1 MMKSQERDL
10 GDRVEALNPLRPGW
24 RRRWLLGVALGLVA
38 CAIIPAWADAVPSDP
53 DVFTAYV
60 ADHIRRIEPG
70 IPVTVTGTLSL
81 DVGNSGAVHSLYL
94 QRVFDVCQRNPDAAA
109 TFVDTFIQQMAAVA
123 SNPEPQ
129 VTRDTLRVIIRPE
142 IYLKSELD
150 TLAGR
155 ATPVAAPLPGDLWLL
170 GASDLPTAIKILDS
184 RDLTRLG
191 MSDSEALAIGKLN
204 LRSGLKQS
212 LEQARAAR
220 VPGVNLVTG
229 DPYESSLLA
238 FPDLWAPL
246 AKASL
251 GDLLVA
257 VPAADVVL
265 FSDTDKPDA
274 IPELRD
280 AVQTVMSR
288 ADRPLAATIF
298 RWSAAGWV
306 AVPQEGATP

>member
-1 MMKSQERDL
+1 MMMSQRQDDEDGTGSLSQL
-10 GDRVEALNPLRPGW
+10 GPRWA
-24 RRRWLLGVALGLVA
+24 RRRFLIAGLGLFA
-38 CAIIPAWADAVPSDP
+38 CSIARAWADGTPGDP

-60 ADHIRRIEPG
+60 ADEIRRIVPG
-70 IPVTVTGTLSL
+70 TPVTVTGTLSL

-94 QRVFDVCQRNPDAAA
+94 QRLFEVCQRNPDMAA

-123 SNPEPQ
+123 RTPEPE
-129 VTRDTLRVIIRPE
+129 VTRDTLRVIVRPE
-142 IYLKSELD
+142 IYLKSEFD

-155 ATPVAAPLPGDLWLL
+155 ATPVAGPLPGDLWLL
-170 GASDLPTAIKILDS
+170 GASDLPTAIKMLDS
-184 RDLTRLG
+184 RDLARLG
-191 MSDSEALAIGKLN
+191 VSDIEALAIGKQN
-204 LRSGLKQS
+204 MRSGLKQT
-212 LEQARAAR
+212 LEQAQAAR
-220 VPGVNLVTG
+220 VPGVNLITG

-274 IPELRD
+274 VPALRD
-280 AVQTVMSR
+280 AVQTVMGK
-288 ADRPLAATIF
+288 AERPLASTIF
-298 RWSAAGWV
+298 RWTAAGWV
-306 AVPQEGATP
+306 VLAP

>member
-1 MMKSQERDL
+1 MMISQWRDDWAQM
-10 GDRVEALNPLRPGW
+10 GAFGRFRSRWN
-24 RRRWLLGVALGLVA
+24 RRRLLGAVLGLFA
-38 CAIIPAWADAVPSDP
+38 CSIFPVWADDTPNDP
-53 DVFTAYV
+53 DAFTAYV

-94 QRVFDVCQRNPDAAA
+94 QRLFDVCQRNPDAAA
-109 TFVDTFIQQMAAVA
+109 TFVDTFIQQMAAIA
-123 SNPEPQ
+123 RTPEPK

-142 IYLKSELD
+142 IYLKSEFD

-155 ATPVAAPLPGDLWLL
+155 ATPVGAPLPGGLWLL
-170 GASDLPTAIKILDS
+170 GASDLPTAIKMLDS
-184 RDLTRLG
+184 RDLARLG
-191 MSDSEALAIGKLN
+191 VSDREALAIGEQN

-212 LEQARAAR
+212 LEQARTAR

-238 FPDLWAPL
+238 FRDLWTPL

-280 AVQTVMSR
+280 AVRTVMSR
-288 ADRPLAATIF
+288 ADRPLVATIF

-306 AVPQEGATP
+306 VVPPEGATP